1 MKTLKFKG
9 NRKYLH
15 GTDLY
20 NFFIK
25 KNFKDIKIQ
34 FKKKIRFQPK
44 INIFKN
50 NKKLKNENCLI
61 QYNNNG
67 KLTKLI
73 LTESKKKIKKKYDYD
88 ETGMYKNFK
97 LFKQSAICNFK
108 THFSTIDVLV
118 ALNKLY
124 NNERVRK
131 TKWYFVKLKLI
142 KALDENFKKKFKI
155 KIKKN
160 ISNKFTIMNIFKNKK
175 KIGEIEYISND

>member
-67 KLTKLI
+67 KLNKLI
-73 LTESKKKIKKKYDYD
+73 LTKSKKKKKK
-88 ETGMYKNFK
+88 
-97 LFKQSAICNFK
+97 
-108 THFSTIDVLV
+108 
-118 ALNKLY
+118 
-124 NNERVRK
+124 
-131 TKWYFVKLKLI
+131 
-142 KALDENFKKKFKI
+142 KKK
-155 KIKKN
+155 
-160 ISNKFTIMNIFKNKK
+160 
-175 KIGEIEYISND
+175 